1 MSDNPSP
8 AEYEAPEVEDLM
20 VEHGPAGVV
29 AGSQQQ
35 STTN

>member
-1 MSDNPSP
+1 MDDVTTP

-20 VEHGPAGVV
+20 VEHGPAGVE
-29 AGSQQQ
+29 AGPLQQ